1 MQGERAT
8 IWLVKDRWGRDFV
21 LYDDTWYNHILPRHR
36 LLLGH
41 EAAVA
46 KVLTNPFRV
55 MHDATD
61 SLRECFYRRR
71 VHPDFPDL
79 FLKVCVELTS
89 NRGGLVVTAFLAPTI
104 RSDEVQ
110 QWP

>member
-1 MQGERAT
+1 MQEERAV
-8 IWLVKDRWGRDFV
+8 IWLVKDRWRRDFV
-21 LYDDTWYNHILPRHR
+21 LYEDTWYNHVLLRHR
-36 LLLGH
+36 LLIGH

-55 MHDATD
+55 MHDATNP
-61 SLRECFYRRR
+61 LRECFYRMRG
-71 VHPDFPDL
+71 HPDFPDH

-89 NRGGLVVTAFLAPTI
+89 DRGGLVVTAFLAPTI

-110 QWP
+110 RWP

>member
-1 MQGERAT
+1 MRGERAV

-21 LYDDTWYNHILPRHR
+21 LYADTWYNHILPRHR
-36 LLLGH
+36 FLAGH

-46 KVLTNPFRV
+46 KVLTNPYRV
-55 MHDATD
+55 MLDATEPM
-61 SLRECFYRRR
+61 RECFYRMR
-71 VHPDFPDL
+71 VHPDFPDV
-79 FLKVCVELTS
+79 FLKVCVELAS

-110 QWP
+110 RWP